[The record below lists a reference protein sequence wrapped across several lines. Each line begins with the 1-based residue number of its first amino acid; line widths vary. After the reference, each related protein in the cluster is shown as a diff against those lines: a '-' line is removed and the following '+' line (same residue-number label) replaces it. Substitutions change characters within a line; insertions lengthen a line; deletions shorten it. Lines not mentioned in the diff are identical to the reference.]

1 MCLPVLFLLPT
12 QLIGATGFNGMT
24 VERERPNGEDHEL
37 RYTAAFQ
44 ISQDI
49 CRTKRTKTIQKE
61 TQNTLS
67 EWLMQMCS

>member
-1 MCLPVLFLLPT
+1 MCLPVLFFLPT

-49 CRTKRTKTIQKE
+49 CQKE